1 LYTAGI
7 STTLYFY
14 RILPLKISKLST
26 GDISKSTYTFNMGQ
40 PSTQASN
47 AVIYLSY
54 GAFLYASTTRFE
66 ELSGFFAIRRAE
78 SFG

>member
-1 LYTAGI
+1 
-7 STTLYFY
+7 
-14 RILPLKISKLST
+14 
-26 GDISKSTYTFNMGQ
+26 MGQ

-54 GAFLYASTTRFE
+54 GAFLYASTTRLK

-78 SFG
+78 SFS